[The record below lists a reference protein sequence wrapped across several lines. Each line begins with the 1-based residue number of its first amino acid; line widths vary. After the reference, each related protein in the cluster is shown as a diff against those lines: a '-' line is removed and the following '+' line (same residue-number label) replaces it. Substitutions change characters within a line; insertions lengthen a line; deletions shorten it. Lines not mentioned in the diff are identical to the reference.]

1 MDGKKSGNDDN
12 NILKWCHLAD
22 WASPRKK
29 MLLCQVF
36 KETNFFRQLFE
47 AVVVQVEDGQ
57 AHQVLDLA
65 GNPDQ
70 LVRSQDQPGANVI
83 KLFSFSLTKREK

>member
-1 MDGKKSGNDDN
+1 VVPLGGLGITK
-12 NILKWCHLAD
+12 
-22 WASPRKK
+22 KK
-29 MLLCQVF
+29 MSKLLCQVF

-70 LVRSQDQPGANVI
+70 LVRSQDQSGVNFI
-83 KLFSFSLTKREK
+83 KLFSFSLTKREKLARVCRC